1 MSNSPDIGT
10 RPGLSVQELAQCTVG
25 ATGADLTAAGVA
37 AATGVERLAKVYGAT
52 IA

>member
-37 AATGVERLAKVYGAT
+37 AATGVERLAKVHGAT